1 MKDQNLAAL
10 TVWYENF
17 PIYEENEMRT
27 KAIYYVTFL
36 LLMVS
41 AFSISGCSK
50 LFGPSDAEV
59 IKAINES
66 GLFKDYA
73 MQSPIT
79 VLEKHASKDNTW
91 AVKVNVV
98 FTYETTK
105 GHSSPP
111 MKRTLTFY
119 MSKAK
124 DSTGHSVWKAKL
136 GD

>member
-1 MKDQNLAAL
+1 
-10 TVWYENF
+10 
-17 PIYEENEMRT
+17 MRT

-59 IKAINES
+59 IKAINET
-66 GLFKDYA
+66 GLFKDFT

-79 VLEKHASKDNTW
+79 ILEKHAAKNDTW
-91 AVKVNVV
+91 AVKVSVV

-105 GHSSPP
+105 GHTSPP
-111 MKRTLTFY
+111 MKKTLIFY
-119 MSKAK
+119 MNKAK
-124 DSTGHSVWKAKL
+124 DSAGHSVWKAKL
-136 GD
+136 GT